1 LRPAAFSAR
10 ALSVTAIVADGFT
23 RSSAAD
29 KKDII
34 ISGCWLE
41 KAQLSAKLVLRAVV
55 LQRQAKST
63 DFAGTFAALYGA
75 PINDPQSKRCASIS
89 GMRESVA
96 WQAGA
101 PAPTLDGPRTC
112 PPRSRRRRHRRAIE
126 ARIAVACYRLRQTP
140 SITTTRFASVAPQAS
155 QQEVAPAREEHSAH
169 TSPKRDHN
177 CCSVL
182 ERLSTALQCSRAF
195 RLFPVHRPCGACA
208 SAPLSGRVT
217 GRYAIP
223 SAHLSRRPT

>member
-1 LRPAAFSAR
+1 MIASLSSGMPPTSVYLVLPASMAWIAASLMLAGVSKSGSPAPRPMTLRPAAFSAR

-89 GMRESVA
+89 GMRKSVA

-101 PAPTLDGPRTC
+101 PAPTLDG
-112 PPRSRRRRHRRAIE
+112 
-126 ARIAVACYRLRQTP
+126 
-140 SITTTRFASVAPQAS
+140 
-155 QQEVAPAREEHSAH
+155 AH
-169 TSPKRDHN
+169 
-177 CCSVL
+177 
-182 ERLSTALQCSRAF
+182 
-195 RLFPVHRPCGACA
+195 
-208 SAPLSGRVT
+208 
-217 GRYAIP
+217 
-223 SAHLSRRPT
+223 